1 MEIFEWDENIPV
13 TANNLNEMQN
23 TLNDNMSDNF
33 QSNGKIIWTNPNPTS
48 AFAAQT
54 ITLSETSL
62 NFDCYEILFSQAK
75 FVSDPT
81 STANRLI
88 STGKIPIA
96 YGTIL
101 NYAVNN
107 RYRLVN
113 RPVGTSMEFL
123 DGINGGTTD
132 NEKCTPMYVIGYKT
146 GLF

>member
-1 MEIFEWDENIPV
+1 MDIFEWSENIPV

-23 TLNDNMSDNF
+23 ILNDNMINNF

-75 FVSDPT
+75 FVSDST
-81 STANRLI
+81 SVANRLM
-88 STGKIPIA
+88 STGKIPVGC
-96 YGTIL
+96 GTVL

-113 RPVGTSMEFL
+113 RPLGTSMEIL
-123 DGINGGTTD
+123 DAINGGQTD
-132 NEKCTPMYVIGYKT
+132 NEKCIPIYVIGYKT